1 MGGIPSG
8 EAARNLGLPAAAE
21 NFGSGLGLPAAARN
35 LGLPDVAHKAMLSSF
50 AWAFAFLASV
60 CVFSYCFS
68 GSSKA

>member
-8 EAARNLGLPAAAE
+8 EAARNLGL
-21 NFGSGLGLPAAARN
+21 SAAARN
-35 LGLPDVAHKAMLSSF
+35 LGSGLGLPDVAHKAMLSSL